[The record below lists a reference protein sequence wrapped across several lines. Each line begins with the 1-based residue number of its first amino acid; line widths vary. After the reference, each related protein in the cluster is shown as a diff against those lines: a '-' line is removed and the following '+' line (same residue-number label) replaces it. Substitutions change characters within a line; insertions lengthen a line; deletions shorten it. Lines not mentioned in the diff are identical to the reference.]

1 MLTEIAQ
8 IIIAFAVSFIL
19 YVTIDVLAG
28 LPKEGG
34 VCGAAAIGEAV
45 EKSGGD
51 IRGGY
56 MLGNIVCSPD
66 ASAGTL
72 LAACGVCLFGLWG
85 GLIAAVFV
93 YIGNRICS
101 DKGYAGT
108 AGALVATAVIWGL
121 ANAGLIAPQSFIA
134 GMVLAILVIQG
145 ISHKY
150 ASRLLGKLWRLRA

>member
-1 MLTEIAQ
+1 MLPEITQ
-8 IIIAFAVSFIL
+8 IILAFAVSFIL

-28 LPKEGG
+28 LPKAGG

-45 EKSGGD
+45 KESGGD
-51 IRGGY
+51 LNGGY

-72 LAACGVCLFGLWG
+72 LAACGVFLFGLPG

-93 YIGNRICS
+93 YVGNRICS

-108 AGALVATAVIWGL
+108 AGALVATAVIYAL
-121 ANAGLIAPQSFIA
+121 NTAGIIAPQSFIA
-134 GMVLAILVIQG
+134 GMVLAILLIQG
-145 ISHKY
+145 ISHRY
-150 ASRLLGKLWRLRA
+150 ASKMLGKLRRLRA

>member
-1 MLTEIAQ
+1 MLTEITQ

-19 YVTIDVLAG
+19 YATIDVLAG
-28 LPKEGG
+28 LPEKGG
-34 VCGAAAIGEAV
+34 VCGASAIGEAV
-45 EKSGGD
+45 EESGGD
-51 IRGGY
+51 LHGGY

-72 LAACGVCLFGLWG
+72 LAACGVYLFGIQG
-85 GLIAAVFV
+85 GIIAAVLV

-108 AGALVATAVIWGL
+108 AGALAATFIIYGL
-121 ANAGLIAPQSFIA
+121 NIAGIIDPKSFIA